1 MFRAASGIGNLQPH
15 SDRSVVTQGEIAMIL
30 ITGASGNAGGAVL
43 REALKGG
50 SGARA
55 MYRSKEEAAKVP
67 QSATAVIADFADQ
80 QSLRRALE
88 GIDTVYLVCS
98 PVRELVE
105 LESNMIDACREA
117 GVKHVVL
124 NSALGAG
131 DFAKSF
137 PSWHRKVEDKL
148 KASGI
153 AYTILRPNGFM
164 QNLIAYFA
172 PSIRAQGAF
181 YQSTGDAKI
190 SHLDLRDIA
199 VAAAKI
205 LHSPS
210 QYAGKI
216 YELNG
221 PEALSYAEVAEK
233 ISKATGRK
241 VSYVDI
247 PLDAQ
252 RKALLDM
259 GMPDFMVTAL
269 LELQEYYASGEA
281 SKVDGTLESLI
292 NRAPTKMDGFL
303 KENADQ
309 FREQAAKA

>member
-1 MFRAASGIGNLQPH
+1 
-15 SDRSVVTQGEIAMIL
+15 MIL

-43 REALKGG
+43 RGVLKSG
-50 SGARA
+50 SDVRA
-55 MYRSKEEAAKVP
+55 MVRSKEDTAKVP
-67 QSATAVIADFADQ
+67 QGATPVIADFADKL
-80 QSLRRALE
+80 SLRRALE
-88 GIDTVYLVCS
+88 GVDTVYLVCS

-117 GVKHVVL
+117 GVKHIVL

-131 DFAKSF
+131 DFPKSF

-148 KASGI
+148 EGSAL

-164 QNLIAYFA
+164 QNLITYFA
-172 PSIRAQGAF
+172 PSIRAQGVF
-181 YQSTGDAKI
+181 YQSTENVKI

-205 LHSPS
+205 LRSPL
-210 QYAGKI
+210 QHAGKI

-221 PEALSYAEVAEK
+221 PEALSYGEIAEK
-233 ISKATGRK
+233 ISKATARK
-241 VSYVDI
+241 VQYVDI
-247 PLDAQ
+247 PPDAQ

-269 LELQEYYASGEA
+269 LELQEYYATGKA
-281 SKVDGTLESLI
+281 SRVDGTLESLI
-292 NRAPTKMDGFL
+292 HRTPTKMDDFL
-303 KENADQ
+303 KESADQ

>member
-1 MFRAASGIGNLQPH
+1 
-15 SDRSVVTQGEIAMIL
+15 MIL

-43 REALKGG
+43 REVLKIGN
-50 SGARA
+50 AVRA
-55 MYRSKEEAAKVP
+55 MVRSKEESAKVP
-67 QSATAVIADFADQ
+67 QGATAVIADFADKP
-80 QSLRRALE
+80 SLHRALE
-88 GIDTVYLVCS
+88 GVDTVYLVCS

-148 KASGI
+148 KGSGM

-172 PSIRAQGAF
+172 PSIRAQGVF

-190 SHLDLRDIA
+190 SHIDLRDIA
-199 VAAAKI
+199 AAAARI
-205 LHSPS
+205 LRSPS
-210 QYAGKI
+210 QHAGKI

-221 PEALSYAEVAEK
+221 PESLSYAEVAEK
-233 ISKATGRK
+233 ISTATGRK
-241 VSYVDI
+241 VRYVDI
-247 PLDAQ
+247 PPDSQ
-252 RKALLDM
+252 RKALSDI
-259 GMPDFMVTAL
+259 GMPDFMITAL
-269 LELQEYYASGEA
+269 LELQEYYASGKAGE
-281 SKVDGTLESLI
+281 VDGTLESLI
-292 NRAPTKMDGFL
+292 HRAPTKVDDFL
-303 KENADQ
+303 KESADH
-309 FREQAAKA
+309 FGEQAAKA

>member
-1 MFRAASGIGNLQPH
+1 
-15 SDRSVVTQGEIAMIL
+15 MIL
-30 ITGASGNAGGAVL
+30 VTGASGNAGGAVL
-43 REALKGG
+43 REVLKTG
-50 SGARA
+50 SGVRA
-55 MYRSKEEAAKVP
+55 MVRSKEDTAKVP
-67 QSATAVIADFADQ
+67 QGANAVVADFADKASLGRAV
-80 QSLRRALE
+80 QSV
-88 GIDTVYLVCS
+88 DTVYLVCS

-105 LESNMIDACREA
+105 LESNMIDACRQA
-117 GVKHVVL
+117 GVKHIVL

-131 DFAKSF
+131 DFSKSF

-148 KASGI
+148 KASGL

-172 PSIRAQGAF
+172 PSIRAQGSF
-181 YQSTGDAKI
+181 YQSTGNAKI
-190 SHLDLRDIA
+190 SHIDLRDIA
-199 VAAAKI
+199 LAAATI
-205 LHSPS
+205 LRSFS
-210 QYAGKI
+210 QHAGKI

-221 PEALSYAEVAEK
+221 PEALSYADVAEK

-292 NRAPTKMDGFL
+292 NRAPTKMGDFL

>member
-1 MFRAASGIGNLQPH
+1 
-15 SDRSVVTQGEIAMIL
+15 MIL

-43 REALKGG
+43 REVLKSG
-50 SGARA
+50 SGVRA
-55 MYRSKEEAAKVP
+55 MVRSREDSAKVP
-67 QSATAVIADFADQ
+67 QGATAVVADFADTS
-80 QSLRRALE
+80 SLRRALE
-88 GIDTVYLVCS
+88 GVDTVYLVCS

-117 GVKHVVL
+117 GVKHIVL

-148 KASGI
+148 KGSGM
-153 AYTILRPNGFM
+153 AYTTLRPNGFM

-172 PSIRAQGAF
+172 PSICAQAAF
-181 YQSTGDAKI
+181 YQSTGNAKI

-199 VAAAKI
+199 VAATKI
-205 LHSPS
+205 LRSPA
-210 QYAGKI
+210 QHAGKI

-233 ISKATGRK
+233 ISKATGRN
-241 VSYVDI
+241 VQYVDI
-247 PLDAQ
+247 PADAQ
-252 RKALLDM
+252 RKVLSDM
-259 GMPDFMVTAL
+259 DMPDFMITAL
-269 LELQEYYASGEA
+269 LELQEYYASGKA

-292 NRAPTKMDGFL
+292 HRAPTKMDDFL
-303 KENADQ
+303 KEFADQ

>member
-1 MFRAASGIGNLQPH
+1 MFRESRRADS
-15 SDRSVVTQGEIAMIL
+15 GEIAMIL

-43 REALKGG
+43 HEVLKSG
-50 SGARA
+50 SGVRA
-55 MYRSKEEAAKVP
+55 MIRSKEDTAKVP
-67 QSATAVIADFADQ
+67 QVAAAVIADFADK

-88 GIDTVYLVCS
+88 GVDTVYLVSS
-98 PVRELVE
+98 PVGGLVE
-105 LESNMIDACREA
+105 LESNMIAACREA

-131 DFAKSF
+131 AFPKSF

-148 KASGI
+148 KASGM

-181 YQSTGDAKI
+181 YQSTGDAKV
-190 SHLDLRDIA
+190 SHIDMRDIA

-205 LHSPS
+205 LSSPAHHS
-210 QYAGKI
+210 GKI

-221 PEALSYAEVAEK
+221 AEALSYAEIAEK

-241 VSYVDI
+241 VQYVDI
-247 PLDAQ
+247 PANAQ

-259 GMPDFMVTAL
+259 GMPDFLITAL
-269 LELQEYYASGEA
+269 LELQEYYAAGKA

-292 NRAPTKMDGFL
+292 NRAPAKMDDFL

>member
-1 MFRAASGIGNLQPH
+1 
-15 SDRSVVTQGEIAMIL
+15 MIL
-30 ITGASGNAGGAVL
+30 ITGASGNAGGTVL
-43 REALKGG
+43 REVLKSG

-55 MYRSKEEAAKVP
+55 MFRSKEEAAKVP
-67 QSATAVIADFADQ
+67 QGATAVVADFADK

-88 GIDTVYLVCS
+88 GVDAVYLVCS

-131 DFAKSF
+131 DFPKSF

-148 KASGI
+148 KGSGM

-164 QNLIAYFA
+164 QNLIVYFA

-181 YQSTGDAKI
+181 YQSTGNAKI
-190 SHLDLRDIA
+190 SHIDLRDIA
-199 VAAAKI
+199 AAATKI
-205 LHSPS
+205 LRSPA
-210 QYAGKI
+210 QHAEKI

-241 VSYVDI
+241 VQYVDI
-247 PLDAQ
+247 PPDAQ

-269 LELQEYYASGEA
+269 LELEEYYASGKA
-281 SKVDGTLESLI
+281 SGVDGTLESLI
-292 NRAPTKMDGFL
+292 HRAPTKMDDFL
-303 KENADQ
+303 REFADQ

>member
-1 MFRAASGIGNLQPH
+1 
-15 SDRSVVTQGEIAMIL
+15 MIL

-43 REALKGG
+43 RELLKSG
-50 SGARA
+50 SKVRA
-55 MYRSKEEAAKVP
+55 MYRSQEDTAKVP
-67 QSATAVIADFADQ
+67 QGAVAVMADFADK

-88 GIDTVYLVCS
+88 GVDTVYLVCS

-117 GVKHVVL
+117 GVKHIVL

-131 DFAKSF
+131 DFSKSF
-137 PSWHRKVEDKL
+137 PSWHGKVEDKL
-148 KASGI
+148 KASGM

-181 YQSTGDAKI
+181 YQSTGDAKV
-190 SHLDLRDIA
+190 SHIDLRDIA

-205 LHSPS
+205 LRSPAQHSE
-210 QYAGKI
+210 KI
-216 YELNG
+216 VELNG
-221 PEALSYAEVAEK
+221 PEALSYAEIAEK
-233 ISKATGRK
+233 ISQATGRK
-241 VSYVDI
+241 VQYVDI
-247 PLDAQ
+247 PPDAQ

-259 GMPDFMVTAL
+259 GMPDFLITAL
-269 LELQEYYASGEA
+269 LELQEYYAAGKA

-292 NRAPTKMDGFL
+292 QRAPAKMDAFL

-309 FREQAAKA
+309 FREQAAQA

>member
-1 MFRAASGIGNLQPH
+1 
-15 SDRSVVTQGEIAMIL
+15 MIL

-43 REALKGG
+43 HEVLKIG

-55 MYRSKEEAAKVP
+55 MYRSKEDSAKVP
-67 QSATAVIADFADQ
+67 QGATAVIADFAAQ
-80 QSLRRALE
+80 QSLSRALE

-105 LESNMIDACREA
+105 LESNMIDASHKA
-117 GVKHVVL
+117 GVKHIVL

-148 KASGI
+148 KGSGMDF
-153 AYTILRPNGFM
+153 TILRPNGFM
-164 QNLIAYFA
+164 QNLISYFA
-172 PSIRAQGAF
+172 PSIRAEGAF
-181 YQSTGDAKI
+181 YQSTGRAKV
-190 SHLDLRDIA
+190 SHIDVRDIA

-205 LHSPS
+205 LSSPAHHS
-210 QYAGKI
+210 GKI

-221 PEALSYAEVAEK
+221 PEALSYAEIAEE

-241 VSYVDI
+241 VQYVDI
-247 PLDAQ
+247 PANAQ

-259 GMPDFMVTAL
+259 GMPDFLVTAL
-269 LELQEYYASGEA
+269 LELQEYYASGKA

-292 NRAPTKMDGFL
+292 HRAPTTMDEFL
-303 KENADQ
+303 KEFAEQ
-309 FREQAAKA
+309 FRQQAAKA

>member
-1 MFRAASGIGNLQPH
+1 
-15 SDRSVVTQGEIAMIL
+15 MIL

-43 REALKGG
+43 RELLKSG
-50 SGARA
+50 SKVRA
-55 MYRSKEEAAKVP
+55 MYRSKEDTAKVP
-67 QSATAVIADFADQ
+67 QGAVAVMADFADK

-88 GIDTVYLVCS
+88 GVDTVYLVCS

-117 GVKHVVL
+117 GVKHIVL

-131 DFAKSF
+131 DFSKSF
-137 PSWHRKVEDKL
+137 PSWHGKVEDKL
-148 KASGI
+148 KASGM

-181 YQSTGDAKI
+181 YQSTGDAKV
-190 SHLDLRDIA
+190 SHIDLRDIA

-205 LHSPS
+205 LRSPAQHSE
-210 QYAGKI
+210 KI
-216 YELNG
+216 VELNG
-221 PEALSYAEVAEK
+221 PEALSYAEIAEK
-233 ISKATGRK
+233 MSQATGRK
-241 VSYVDI
+241 VQYVDI
-247 PLDAQ
+247 PPDAQ

-259 GMPDFMVTAL
+259 GMPDFLITAL
-269 LELQEYYASGEA
+269 LELQEYYAAGKA

-292 NRAPTKMDGFL
+292 QRAPAKMDAFL

-309 FREQAAKA
+309 FREQAAQA

>member
-1 MFRAASGIGNLQPH
+1 
-15 SDRSVVTQGEIAMIL
+15 MIL
-30 ITGASGNAGGAVL
+30 ITGASGNVGGAIL
-43 REALKGG
+43 RELLKSG
-50 SGARA
+50 SEVRA
-55 MYRSKEEAAKVP
+55 MYRSKEEAAKTP
-67 QSATAVIADFADQ
+67 QGANAVIADFADK
-80 QSLRRALE
+80 QSLRRALD
-88 GIDTVYLVCS
+88 GVDTVYLVCS

-105 LESNMIDACREA
+105 LESNMIDACSEA
-117 GVKHVVL
+117 GVKHVAQ

-131 DFAKSF
+131 DFPKSF

-148 KASGI
+148 KGSGM

-181 YQSTGDAKI
+181 YQSTGNAKI

-199 VAAAKI
+199 AAAASI
-205 LHSPS
+205 LRSPS
-210 QYAGKI
+210 QHAGKI

-233 ISKATGRK
+233 ISKATGRQ
-241 VSYVDI
+241 VQYVDI
-247 PLDAQ
+247 LPDAQ
-252 RKALLDM
+252 RKSLLDM
-259 GMPDFMVTAL
+259 GMTDFLVIAL
-269 LELQEYYASGEA
+269 LELQEYYVSGKA

-292 NRAPTKMDGFL
+292 HRVPAKMDVFL

-309 FREQAAKA
+309 FREQSAKA

>member
-1 MFRAASGIGNLQPH
+1 
-15 SDRSVVTQGEIAMIL
+15 MIL
-30 ITGASGNAGGAVL
+30 ITGASGSAGGAVL
-43 REALKGG
+43 CEVLKIG

-55 MYRSKEEAAKVP
+55 MYRSKEDSAKVP
-67 QSATAVIADFADQ
+67 QGATAVIADFADQ
-80 QSLRRALE
+80 QSLSRALE

-105 LESNMIDACREA
+105 LESNMIDASHKA
-117 GVKHVVL
+117 GVKHIVL

-148 KASGI
+148 KGSGMDF
-153 AYTILRPNGFM
+153 TILRPNGFM
-164 QNLIAYFA
+164 QNLISYFA
-172 PSIRAQGAF
+172 PSIRAEGAF
-181 YQSTGDAKI
+181 YQSTGSAKV
-190 SHLDLRDIA
+190 SHIDVRDIA

-205 LHSPS
+205 LSSAAHHS
-210 QYAGKI
+210 GKI

-221 PEALSYAEVAEK
+221 PEALSYAEIAEE

-241 VSYVDI
+241 VQYVDI
-247 PLDAQ
+247 PANAQ

-259 GMPDFMVTAL
+259 GMPDFLVTAL
-269 LELQEYYASGEA
+269 LELQEYYASGKA

-292 NRAPTKMDGFL
+292 HRAPTTMDEFL
-303 KENADQ
+303 KEFAEQ
-309 FREQAAKA
+309 FRQQAAKA

>member
-1 MFRAASGIGNLQPH
+1 
-15 SDRSVVTQGEIAMIL
+15 MIL

-43 REALKGG
+43 REVLNTGG
-50 SGARA
+50 GVRA
-55 MYRSKEEAAKVP
+55 MVRAKEDSAKVP
-67 QSATAVIADFADQ
+67 QGAIAVIADFADK
-80 QSLRRALE
+80 QSLRRGLE

-105 LESNMIDACREA
+105 LESNMIDASREA
-117 GVKHVVL
+117 GVKHLVL

-131 DFAKSF
+131 EFAKSF

-148 KASGI
+148 MGSGM

-190 SHLDLRDIA
+190 SHIDLRDIA
-199 VAAAKI
+199 AAAAKI
-205 LHSPS
+205 LRSTAQH
-210 QYAGKI
+210 AGKI

-221 PEALSYAEVAEK
+221 PEALSYSEVAEK
-233 ISKATGRK
+233 ISGAMGHK
-241 VSYVDI
+241 VQYVDI
-247 PLDAQ
+247 PPDAQ

-259 GMPDFMVTAL
+259 GMPDFMVAAL
-269 LELQEYYASGEA
+269 LELQEYYASGKA
-281 SKVDGTLESLI
+281 SRVDDTLEALI
-292 NRAPTKMDGFL
+292 HRAPTKMDDFL
-303 KENADQ
+303 KEFADQ
-309 FREQAAKA
+309 FREQAAQA

>member
-1 MFRAASGIGNLQPH
+1 
-15 SDRSVVTQGEIAMIL
+15 MIL

-43 REALKGG
+43 REVLSSG
-50 SGARA
+50 SGVRA
-55 MYRSKEEAAKVP
+55 MVRSKEDSAKVP
-67 QSATAVIADFADQ
+67 QGAIAVIADFADK

-117 GVKHVVL
+117 GVKHMVL

-131 DFAKSF
+131 EFAKSF

-148 KASGI
+148 KGSGM

-190 SHLDLRDIA
+190 SHIDLRDIA
-199 VAAAKI
+199 AAAAKI
-205 LHSPS
+205 LRSTAQH
-210 QYAGKI
+210 AGKI

-221 PEALSYAEVAEK
+221 PEAVSYSEVAEK
-233 ISKATGRK
+233 ISGATGHK
-241 VSYVDI
+241 AQYVDI
-247 PLDAQ
+247 PPDAQ

-269 LELQEYYASGEA
+269 LELQEYYTSGKASR
-281 SKVDGTLESLI
+281 VDDTLEALI
-292 NRAPTKMDGFL
+292 HRAPTKMDDFL
-303 KENADQ
+303 KEFADQ
-309 FREQAAKA
+309 FREQAAQA

>member
-1 MFRAASGIGNLQPH
+1 MFRDSRRADS
-15 SDRSVVTQGEIAMIL
+15 GEIATIL

-43 REALKGG
+43 HEVLKSC
-50 SGARA
+50 SGVRA
-55 MYRSKEEAAKVP
+55 MIRSKEDSAKVP
-67 QSATAVIADFADQ
+67 QVAAAVIADFADKP
-80 QSLRRALE
+80 SLRRALE
-88 GIDTVYLVCS
+88 GVDTVYLVCS

-117 GVKHVVL
+117 GVKHLVL

-131 DFAKSF
+131 DFPKSF

-148 KASGI
+148 KASGMDYI
-153 AYTILRPNGFM
+153 ILRPNGFM

-181 YQSTGDAKI
+181 YQSTGNAKI
-190 SHLDLRDIA
+190 SHIDLRDIA
-199 VAAAKI
+199 AAAASI
-205 LHSPS
+205 LRSPS
-210 QYAGKI
+210 QHAGKI

-241 VSYVDI
+241 VQYVDI
-247 PLDAQ
+247 PPDAQ
-252 RKALLDM
+252 RRALLDM
-259 GMPDFMVTAL
+259 SMPAFLVTAL
-269 LELQEYYASGEA
+269 LELQEYYAAGKA

-292 NRAPTKMDGFL
+292 HRAPTKMDEFL
-303 KENADQ
+303 KEIADQ
-309 FREQAAKA
+309 FRE

>member
-1 MFRAASGIGNLQPH
+1 
-15 SDRSVVTQGEIAMIL
+15 MIL

-43 REALKGG
+43 HEVLKNG
-50 SGARA
+50 SGVRA
-55 MYRSKEEAAKVP
+55 MVRSKEDSAKVP
-67 QSATAVIADFADQ
+67 QGATAVIADFADK
-80 QSLRRALE
+80 QSLSRALE
-88 GIDTVYLVCS
+88 GVDAAYLVCS

-117 GVKHVVL
+117 GVKHMVL

-148 KASGI
+148 KGSGI
-153 AYTILRPNGFM
+153 DFTILRPNGFM

-172 PSIRAQGAF
+172 PSIRSEGAF
-181 YQSTGDAKI
+181 YQSTGSAKV
-190 SHLDLRDIA
+190 SHIDVRDIA

-205 LHSPS
+205 LSSPAHHSR
-210 QYAGKI
+210 KI
-216 YELNG
+216 YELSG
-221 PEALSYAEVAEK
+221 PEALSYAEIAEK

-241 VSYVDI
+241 VQYVDI
-247 PLDAQ
+247 PPDAQ

-259 GMPDFMVTAL
+259 GTPDFLVTAL
-269 LELQEYYASGEA
+269 LELQEYYASGKA
-281 SKVDGTLESLI
+281 STVDGTLESLI
-292 NRAPTKMDGFL
+292 NRAPTTMDEFL
-303 KENADQ
+303 KEFADQ